1 MTFATL
7 SPTVRPRG
15 AIAAAPRDAGLD
27 LLRAGAILLVYS
39 SHVTDY
45 FTAGRPRVQMA
56 FDQLGMVG
64 VELFFSLSGFLIG
77 GLLIRLARDGLTGRG
92 IGRFL
97 VRRWFRT
104 LPLYYAVLV
113 AACFGYGRWE
123 WRPFLFLQTFGPFD
137 TRILTV
143 SWSLVMEE
151 YFYLFFPFLM
161 LAAVLLSAGRLRGV
175 QCAGA
180 AAAGLAAACI
190 GARLAHLTGHL
201 PIPAENF
208 QYHPFYRMD
217 CAAYGVGA
225 ACIVAW
231 WPQGAWRRGAVRAAM
246 GAAVLG
252 VIVVLNWLF
261 LNVTDPGFQRA
272 WGLHYWSYAYLA
284 LDHTAADVA
293 GAVLVLVLLD
303 LPALPQGLVTVTGWI
318 SRLSYSIYL
327 VHVPI
332 KDLAEPYMSGMTPVD
347 RLVTV
352 TSLVL
357 VTSLLTYML
366 VEQPFLRLRDRLAPG

>member
-1 MTFATL
+1 M
-7 SPTVRPRG
+7 
-15 AIAAAPRDAGLD
+15 APRDAGLD
-27 LLRAGAILLVYS
+27 LLRAGAILLVYL
-39 SHVTDY
+39 SHITDY
-45 FTAGRPRVQMA
+45 FTAGRPRLQTS

-77 GLLIRLARDGLTGRG
+77 GLLIRLARDGLTLRG

-97 VRRWFRT
+97 TRRWFRT

-113 AACFGYGRWE
+113 AACFAYGRWA

-137 TRILTV
+137 ERILTV

-161 LAAVLLSAGRLRGV
+161 LAAVLLSAERLRGV
-175 QCAGA
+175 WCIGA
-180 AAAGLAAACI
+180 TAAGLAFACI
-190 GARLAHLTGHL
+190 GARLAHLAGHL

-231 WPQGAWRRGAVRAAM
+231 WPQGVWRRSTVRAVA

-252 VIVVLNWLF
+252 VVVVLNWLF
-261 LNVTDPGFQRA
+261 LNVGNPAFQLA
-272 WGLHYWSYAYLA
+272 WHLQDWGLAYLA
-284 LDHTAADVA
+284 LDHTTADVA

-303 LPALPQGLVTVTGWI
+303 LPALPSGLVTVTEWI

-332 KDLAEPYMSGMTPVD
+332 KDLAEPYMVGMTPLD
-347 RLVTV
+347 HLVTV

-357 VTSLLTYML
+357 VASLLTYTL